1 MKIIEIIHG
10 YPPDYNAG
18 SENYTES
25 VVNELVRRG
34 NEVAIFCRIEDR
46 QRHEFEVN
54 EQELNEH
61 TKKYSIN
68 VAITKD
74 EFVIPEVDREF
85 ARIVDLFKPQVAHI
99 EHLNHLSMGIT
110 EILAKMG
117 IPMIY
122 TLHDFWLMCPRGQFI
137 QSNDEG
143 EPWKVCDEQNDS
155 KCASI
160 CYKWHSSG
168 YKDPKHN
175 LKYWETWVGNRM
187 QAAAKSVNKIDYF
200 IAPSKTV
207 LNRFLEYYPGAKNRT
222 YYLDYGFDLG
232 KLKGRQTVKEE
243 RFVFGYV
250 GTHIPAKGVDY
261 LIKAFAQLQGTPI
274 LRIWGRE
281 RKEYTPALMKLGD
294 EISRKTGKEIQ
305 WMGEFETTKII
316 DRVFNRVDAIV
327 VPSIWSENSPLVI
340 HEAQEARLPVI
351 TADVGGMAEYV
362 EHESNGLLFK
372 FRDVDSLAKEMQ
384 RLMDNPP
391 MLKSLGNK
399 GYRYSE
405 DGEIPSIED
414 HVTNSSKNVCP

>member
-1 MKIIEIIHG
+1 MK
-10 YPPDYNAG
+10 
-18 SENYTES
+18 
-25 VVNELVRRG
+25 
-34 NEVAIFCRIEDR
+34 ED
-46 QRHEFEVN
+46 
-54 EQELNEH
+54 
-61 TKKYSIN
+61 
-68 VAITKD
+68 
-74 EFVIPEVDREF
+74 
-85 ARIVDLFKPQVAHI
+85 
-99 EHLNHLSMGIT
+99 
-110 EILAKMG
+110 
-117 IPMIY
+117 
-122 TLHDFWLMCPRGQFI
+122 
-137 QSNDEG
+137 
-143 EPWKVCDEQNDS
+143 
-155 KCASI
+155 
-160 CYKWHSSG
+160 
-168 YKDPKHN
+168 
-175 LKYWETWVGNRM
+175 
-187 QAAAKSVNKIDYF
+187 
-200 IAPSKTV
+200 
-207 LNRFLEYYPGAKNRT
+207 
-222 YYLDYGFDLG
+222 
-232 KLKGRQTVKEE
+232 

-261 LIKAFAQLQGTPI
+261 LIKAFGKLSGTPI
-274 LRIWGRE
+274 LRIWGRD

-294 EISRKTGKEIQ
+294 EISGRTGKEIQ